1 MQGIQGI
8 QGMQGTPGTPTQPTT
23 TPGLLASGL
32 APPGTQLPYPAI
44 DINLRFISP
53 ISSAVGSP
61 RLHFNQILSASTV
74 PLAGVWVILI
84 DIIIQMAAWFFGE
97 DRISIP
103 NPGDY
108 NVPQGTVSM
117 TLSELSNFLGQLKKG
132 TWELPNGSGRSS
144 DSNIST
150 YKVSRRGVQVKS
162 PAWLTIYLL
171 VNGTATGR
179 AGSPFFSLFVP
190 IIVVEGLTG
199 GLPILILGL
208 IATILVRDVV
218 PPTSSGIQPLEEQPT
233 EQGLITLKT
242 SELINMLKTF
252 GGSFQK

>member
-1 MQGIQGI
+1 MQGI
-8 QGMQGTPGTPTQPTT
+8 QGMQGTPGTPTQATT

>member
-1 MQGIQGI
+1 M
-8 QGMQGTPGTPTQPTT
+8 QGMQGTPVTPTQATT

-32 APPGTQLPYPAI
+32 APPGTQLPYPAL

-61 RLHFNQILSASTV
+61 RLHFNQILSTSTV
-74 PLAGVWVILI
+74 PLAGVWVLLI
-84 DIIIQMAAWFFGE
+84 SSIIQIAAWFFGE

-103 NPGDY
+103 NPGDF

-132 TWELPNGSGRSS
+132 TWELPKGTGTGL
-144 DSNIST
+144 DSNNSN
-150 YKVSRRGVQVKS
+150 YRVSRRGVQVQS
-162 PAWLTIYLL
+162 PAWLTIYL
-171 VNGTATGR
+171 VIHGTSTGR
-179 AGSPFFSLFVP
+179 AGSPIFSLFVP
-190 IIVVEGLTG
+190 IVVVEGLTG

-218 PPTSSGIQPLEEQPT
+218 PPTSSGVQPLEEQPT